1 MSLLINTS
9 SSKTPRKPCTRCPHR
24 LSHLWSHVNVPEAPQ
39 PGIQDSTTESSSS
52 INAVKLKTT
61 VEKEDLIDN
70 AIPSYGCESSSTHG
84 ETNTSSETLVGDT
97 VPDVH
102 VESKS
107 EDESKPNASRKCDE
121 ATESYDKVCT
131 MSKIRGAPTPFNSP
145 TFGTS
150 KTSETNMEDVINN
163 LNI

>member
-1 MSLLINTS
+1 M
-9 SSKTPRKPCTRCPHR
+9 HR
-24 LSHLWSHVNVPEAPQ
+24 TQVIHRSRFERVDFVEVQAEEEGDGDDEMMEQAPQ

-131 MSKIRGAPTPFNSP
+131 MSKIPGAPTPFNSP

-150 KTSETNMEDVINN
+150 KTSETNMEDVIDN